1 MLYLIV
7 ICILIRPSYQ
17 QFGSIFGAPKVLPE
31 APDSKKG
38 FQNYDDWSIAL
49 ANQDKAQSE

>member
-38 FQNYDDWSIAL
+38 FQNDNDWSIAS
-49 ANQDKAQSE
+49 ANQVKAQSE